1 MPVRLTATCTVL
13 VIGSGVLVA
22 RVLVGVRVR
31 LGEPLITSRVA
42 VAFWSFESTIVV
54 ARASAVPAS
63 STRLVSVLILS
74 AVATTGINVG
84 VFDGV
89 RVLDGVKVRL
99 GVKLGP

>member
-1 MPVRLTATCTVL
+1 MRFTATRTVL

-22 RVLVGVRVR
+22 RVFVGVRVR

-42 VAFWSFESTIVV
+42 VAFWSLALWIIV

-63 STRLVSVLILS
+63 STRLVSVLTLS
-74 AVATTGINVG
+74 AVATTGTNVG
-84 VFDGV
+84 VFEGV
-89 RVLDGVKVRL
+89 RVLEGVKVRL

>member
-1 MPVRLTATCTVL
+1 ML

-22 RVLVGVRVR
+22 RVFVAVSVR

-42 VAFWSFESTIVV
+42 VAFWSFTLWIIV
-54 ARASAVPAS
+54 ARASAVLAS
-63 STRLVSVLILS
+63 STRLVAVPTLS
-74 AVATTGINVG
+74 AVATTGTNVG

-99 GVKLGP
+99 GVMLGP